1 MKSIASTIALG
12 IFLVAA
18 LIGVSRLQAEVADG
32 DEPQRA
38 APLAP
43 ALSPD
48 EIARLIAEH
57 QGIERKVESGKGMVL
72 DLAGLASLDAA
83 TAQQLARYPGKELRL
98 DGLETLTVEAARELA
113 GFARELAGSAAEIGT
128 ILSLNGLTSLSDEA
142 AQKLGGFWGRE
153 LQLNGLTTI
162 SPRAA
167 ENLLSRN
174 EFTLELE
181 GLTTLDANVAR
192 ILARPPAAAEFADD
206 DRLRGDRTWPL
217 STWSGKLP
225 RLTVLSTDA
234 AKELQSYKGVLAL
247 NGLTSLDAA
256 TAKMLAGASSPAL
269 DLDGLQDL
277 DVETAAALARMKP
290 SVLRLNGLRT
300 LPAATA
306 RALARF
312 RGQTLHLNGLE
323 RVDLDAAR
331 ALATLKNNFIPWQ
344 SSTTDL
350 GLSGLAALDAA
361 TASALAKF
369 KGKSLNLNG
378 LAFVDPETAQALAA
392 FSGERL
398 LLVGLKTLDP
408 AAARALAKFKGQHL
422 YVGLASLSPAA
433 AGPLANF
440 KGTFLSLSGHE
451 TLDAG
456 IATALAPFQGELFL
470 NDLTALDAAAA
481 RELAAAN
488 ASFLHLN
495 GLTTLTPDAAEA
507 LAGFP
512 RGVCFRNL
520 KHLTAAAARLQV
532 QAPQDKFSFNYGLN
546 SKFSFN
552 SGLNSSVSVLDP
564 EAARVMAK
572 YASQVLGN
580 NSFGYGGLT
589 TLSPD
594 VARELAKFSGGSLD
608 LNGVTVID
616 ADTARA
622 LVGFHKDGCGAP
634 DRRQCA
640 RASQQCPHCT
650 ASISLEGLTTLSAE
664 VAAILGQF
672 KGDTLRLGNTRNVPA
687 AAMGPI
693 LAFEGSMLD
702 MPSVTTVD
710 FNTRPPTRA
719 WQPPQDMPSI
729 TSLDLD
735 TATTLVASARWDGQL
750 PDITALD
757 SPDSVAIA
765 QALAKRKG
773 RLALPNLEK
782 ISPKTLTALL
792 KKKDVQLPLIETL
805 KLIPEPDG
813 SPTED

>member
-57 QGIERKVESGKGMVL
+57 QGIERKVESGEGMVL

-113 GFARELAGSAAEIGT
+113 SFARELAGSAAEIGT
-128 ILSLNGLTSLSDEA
+128 ILSLNGITSLSDEA

-167 ENLLSRN
+167 ENLLRRN

-300 LPAATA
+300 LHAATA
-306 RALARF
+306 RALAGF
-312 RGQTLHLNGLE
+312 KGQLLHLNGLE

-331 ALATLKNNFIPWQ
+331 ALATLNNNFMPWQ
-344 SSTTDL
+344 SSTNALDL
-350 GLSGLAALDAA
+350 SVLAALDAA
-361 TASALAKF
+361 TAGALAKF
-369 KGKSLNLNG
+369 KG
-378 LAFVDPETAQALAA
+378 
-392 FSGERL
+392 R
-398 LLVGLKTLDP
+398 
-408 AAARALAKFKGQHL
+408 
-422 YVGLASLSPAA
+422 
-433 AGPLANF
+433 
-440 KGTFLSLSGHE
+440 
-451 TLDAG
+451 
-456 IATALAPFQGELFL
+456 
-470 NDLTALDAAAA
+470 
-481 RELAAAN
+481 
-488 ASFLHLN
+488 
-495 GLTTLTPDAAEA
+495 
-507 LAGFP
+507 
-512 RGVCFRNL
+512 
-520 KHLTAAAARLQV
+520 
-532 QAPQDKFSFNYGLN
+532 
-546 SKFSFN
+546 
-552 SGLNSSVSVLDP
+552 
-564 EAARVMAK
+564 
-572 YASQVLGN
+572 
-580 NSFGYGGLT
+580 
-589 TLSPD
+589 
-594 VARELAKFSGGSLD
+594 
-608 LNGVTVID
+608 
-616 ADTARA
+616 
-622 LVGFHKDGCGAP
+622 
-634 DRRQCA
+634 
-640 RASQQCPHCT
+640 
-650 ASISLEGLTTLSAE
+650 
-664 VAAILGQF
+664 
-672 KGDTLRLGNTRNVPA
+672 
-687 AAMGPI
+687 
-693 LAFEGSMLD
+693 
-702 MPSVTTVD
+702 
-710 FNTRPPTRA
+710 
-719 WQPPQDMPSI
+719 
-729 TSLDLD
+729 
-735 TATTLVASARWDGQL
+735 
-750 PDITALD
+750 
-757 SPDSVAIA
+757 
-765 QALAKRKG
+765 
-773 RLALPNLEK
+773 
-782 ISPKTLTALL
+782 
-792 KKKDVQLPLIETL
+792 
-805 KLIPEPDG
+805 
-813 SPTED
+813 